1 MKVETLWKKKES
13 QTHKHT
19 GKAILR
25 PTPEANGGEAYK
37 TKIVTH
43 KTNQSVNIERK

>member
-1 MKVETLWKKKES
+1 MEEEEIT
-13 QTHKHT
+13 QTHTHT

-25 PTPEANGGEAYK
+25 PPPETKGQANK

-43 KTNQSVNIERK
+43 KTNQSVNIEKK